1 MCLVDGSRLDKYAE
15 VLICRFVYRIL
26 PRIYIHSPQSFRLNY
41 WNAKKVST
49 DISTKQ
55 VVNKDI
61 LYSVFYM
68 VL

>member
-49 DISTKQ
+49 D
-55 VVNKDI
+55 
-61 LYSVFYM
+61 Y
-68 VL
+68 